1 MGQLDPIAIGSI
13 FTEATALWN
22 QLENAL
28 GIGAGRREADIVTP
42 VQNKVQQQVIAPVY
56 AFVDSVKSGQLTP
69 TCTQVQQEQQLFL
82 QGEQQWLNFLHNT
95 RWQDGRAAQQ
105 AEATLAP
112 YFAGGKTNLAAL
124 VNQFCQGGA
133 GIVVSVGTTIS
144 NLLTTPTGGT
154 NWPVVAG
161 IGLVAYFALRRK

>member
-1 MGQLDPIAIGSI
+1 MSCDCQPTGTISSSLGIPGFFYPVGMGQLDPIAIGSI

-69 TCTQVQQEQQLFL
+69 TCTQVQ
-82 QGEQQWLNFLHNT
+82 
-95 RWQDGRAAQQ
+95 
-105 AEATLAP
+105 
-112 YFAGGKTNLAAL
+112 
-124 VNQFCQGGA
+124 
-133 GIVVSVGTTIS
+133 
-144 NLLTTPTGGT
+144 
-154 NWPVVAG
+154 
-161 IGLVAYFALRRK
+161 